1 MKMLRLEYDIQHH
14 LVLSRRV
21 PREHAVIRMI
31 VSTLSTPEELVNLR
45 RRDFRRVKGREFE
58 FFTVNLRA
66 AGRSRVSPVDAKTHD
81 LVTSLGD
88 RPFDMREEEIDEI
101 VRKYS
106 PADRKYDAKKLRNA
120 VRSLLKDA
128 SLFEIDFERMKD
140 IEELYA
146 FMLDFNPIYTD
157 VWELSDEEGYEEF
170 VLSFAEIHGRDAGM
184 IASQLGESEEKIRK
198 ILSSGKRS
206 LLRLGEL

>member
-66 AGRSRVSPVDAKTHD
+66 AGKSRVSPVDAKTYD

-128 SLFEIDFERMKD
+128 SLFEIDFERMRD
-140 IEELYA
+140 VEELYA
-146 FMLDFNPIYTD
+146 FMLDFNPIYAD

-170 VLSFAEIHGRDAGM
+170 VLNFAEIHGRDAEM